1 MQGGSE
7 DYNHYRTEHYL
18 YYYSESYKK
27 KNHHSAAGATEAAF
41 GCNPDDAKGLAG
53 ERSEKNLCRGF
64 EELAEV
70 EVARTGGGAA
80 LEGKHVA

>member
-7 DYNHYRTEHYL
+7 GNHCRTEH
-18 YYYSESYKK
+18 YSESYKK
-27 KNHHSAAGATEAAF
+27 KRHSAGATEAAF

-80 LEGKHVA
+80 LEGKREA

>member
-41 GCNPDDAKGLAG
+41 GCNPDAKGLAG
-53 ERSEKNLCRGF
+53 ERSEN
-64 EELAEV
+64 
-70 EVARTGGGAA
+70 
-80 LEGKHVA
+80 

>member
-41 GCNPDDAKGLAG
+41 GCNPDAKGLAG
-53 ERSEKNLCRGF
+53 ERSENWYHGF
-64 EELAEV
+64 AKLAEV
-70 EVARTGGGAA
+70 EVVQTGGGAA